1 MTHFAG
7 QSAGPPGFGGEPG
20 LIHEPGGD
28 VLRRLVH
35 PDAFTTFEQLYRA
48 LPEDSWFSPLTTPS
62 RPVQFELG
70 SFTVPQNQHL
80 YVYDYE
86 FSVLRLSGVDAGDYV
101 KSEDYRFSGVLGF
114 DINFSGR
121 RLSNL
126 LYQLDPVPILA
137 SRPTYEPPIGA
148 RATPAQFD
156 RSVAQSFAANASPG
170 TSLLPM
176 RPQRQGARDMP
187 FTLVAKQNDR
197 VSLNCVIF
205 KQIKSPVAAIEG
217 RVAGFLLHTQASNAL
232 INRLRPR

>member
-1 MTHFAG
+1 MTGFG
-7 QSAGPPGFGGEPG
+7 QSAGPPGFGPEPS

-28 VLRRLVH
+28 LIRRLVH
-35 PDAFTTFEQLYRA
+35 PEAFTTFEQLYRA
-48 LPEDSWFSPLTTPS
+48 LPDDSWFSPLTKPN

-70 SFTVPQNQHL
+70 SFTVPSNQHL
-80 YVYDYE
+80 YIYDYE
-86 FSVLRLSGVDAGDYV
+86 FSVLRLSGTDAGDFV
-101 KSEDYRFSGVLGF
+101 KAEDYRFSGVLGF
-114 DINFSGR
+114 DLNLSGR

-126 LYQLDPVPILA
+126 LYQLDPVPQLA

-148 RATPAQFD
+148 RATPQQFD

-170 TSLLPM
+170 LSLLPA
-176 RPQRQGARDMP
+176 RPQRQGPRDTA
-187 FTLVAKQNDR
+187 FTLVARQNDR

-205 KQIKSPVAAIEG
+205 KQITTPIAAIEG

>member
-1 MTHFAG
+1 MTTYGG
-7 QSAGPPGFGGEPG
+7 QSAGPPGFGGEPT

-28 VLRRLVH
+28 LIRRLVH
-35 PDAFTTFEQLYRA
+35 PDAFTTFEQLYRS
-48 LPEDSWFSPLTTPS
+48 LPEDSWFSPLTRPS

-80 YVYDYE
+80 YIYDYE

-101 KSEDYRFSGVLGF
+101 KAEDYRFSGVLGF
-114 DINFSGR
+114 DLNLSGR

-126 LYQLDPVPILA
+126 LYQLDPVPTLA

-148 RATPAQFD
+148 RAVPAQFD

-170 TSLLPM
+170 TSLLPAT
-176 RPQRQGARDMP
+176 PKRQGPRDTA

-205 KQIKSPVAAIEG
+205 KTITTPVAAIEG